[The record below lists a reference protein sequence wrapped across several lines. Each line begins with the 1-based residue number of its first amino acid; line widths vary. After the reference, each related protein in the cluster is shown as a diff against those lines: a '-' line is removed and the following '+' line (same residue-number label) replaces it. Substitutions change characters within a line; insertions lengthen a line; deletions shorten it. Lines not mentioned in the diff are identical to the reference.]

1 MPLPNDDDTVV
12 DNGNFNVFVGDIANA
27 IITLLCPQAV
37 EEKCI
42 RQD

>member
-12 DNGNFNVFVGDIANA
+12 DNGNFNIFFCDIANA
-27 IITLLCPQAV
+27 IVMLLRPQAV